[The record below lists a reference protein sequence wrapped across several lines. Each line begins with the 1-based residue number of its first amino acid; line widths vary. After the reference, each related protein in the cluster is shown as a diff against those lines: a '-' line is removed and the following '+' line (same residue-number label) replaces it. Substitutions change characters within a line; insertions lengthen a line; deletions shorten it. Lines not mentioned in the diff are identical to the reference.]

1 VLMAPEVYFGGEDQN
16 YGFDAKVSYESVLG
30 WFSAS
35 ERASQRTD
43 YKLFMLR
50 AAIQRGRSGWQL
62 VPHPKVGHFW
72 QSYWLLAEKMARQL
86 SMPVPKRQLPAGSHF
101 VVFRPAALPA
111 TVKLKHKVAYGH
123 VDLEFREMGD
133 RLSEMERLYGADLP
147 PGARIERAAKSAVI
161 RARVEPID
169 MTQVAFDSCEVA
181 VGKSIEV
188 AVSLLDWYTK
198 KHRSEVTQFSLGGGA
213 LEALEPRPDAGA
225 PAPKL

>member
-1 VLMAPEVYFGGEDQN
+1 
-16 YGFDAKVSYESVLG
+16 
-30 WFSAS
+30 
-35 ERASQRTD
+35 
-43 YKLFMLR
+43 
-50 AAIQRGRSGWQL
+50 
-62 VPHPKVGHFW
+62 
-72 QSYWLLAEKMARQL
+72 
-86 SMPVPKRQLPAGSHF
+86 
-101 VVFRPAALPA
+101 
-111 TVKLKHKVAYGH
+111 
-123 VDLEFREMGD
+123 MGD